1 MDINTKFISDIKRL
15 TSAKKLALEKVC
27 IHTIKDLLYYFPSR
41 YETFL
46 ESDTEIPSKNKKV
59 LMNGVLRNVK
69 MRRVFRKKTMITEA
83 TLQTKNSNL
92 KIIWFNQPYIAKKFN
107 DGEFVEVNGVVGGSI
122 GKQFISNPIINLVTK
137 KTFPNNTEYNKSD
150 VLNPIYKETKGLTSR
165 WIFTLIAELI
175 DKIDDTDVIPKN
187 VLKKYSLPSTKDALI
202 RIHTPRNQDD
212 VEVAKKRFA
221 FEEIFLMQVRN
232 CINLLKKEKSKAFS
246 LETDEGKI
254 AEFIKTRFEYEP
266 TIDQSKSIKDI
277 FNDLKTNKPMT
288 RLLSGD
294 VGVGKTLVAAT
305 MVYGT
310 IISKPKGQDFGRL
323 QVAYMAPTEVLAR
336 QQYETMKKLF
346 SHLPISIAL
355 ITSNGCKKFPSK
367 IDPNG
372 DTDIS
377 KKQLLEWVEN
387 GEIPIVVGTHSLIQK
402 DIKFK
407 HLASV
412 VIDEQHRFGVAQRQ
426 KLITKSEIT
435 PHFLSMTAT
444 PIPRTLALIIYGDL
458 DISTIK
464 TKPLNRKEVVTK
476 ILKNKDVDKAYK
488 LMEEE
493 IEKGR
498 QVYIICPRIEE
509 GEENT
514 LELKSVEETTKEV
527 KRLFPKLK
535 ITSLHGKYKK
545 DKKESVMKD
554 FSEKKYDVLVT
565 TTVIEVGIDI
575 PNTST
580 IIINNAERF
589 GLSQLH
595 QLRGRVVR
603 SNHQSYCVAI
613 VKNDENENTLKRIKL
628 FEKYSDGFKLAQ
640 EDLENRGTGEL
651 MGKRQSGFSDIAM
664 LALKNEKLVE
674 FAKKEAS
681 LLIKKDPELK
691 KHPLIKEAVSVLEV
705 HQE

>member
-1 MDINTKFISDIKRL
+1 MDINTQLISEIKRL
-15 TSAKKLALEKVC
+15 TALRKLALEKVG
-27 IHTIKDLLYYFPSR
+27 IHTVKDLLYYFPSR

-46 ESDTEIPSKNKKV
+46 DSDTEIPSKNKKIV
-59 LMNGVLRNVK
+59 TKGVLRNVK

-92 KIIWFNQPYIAKKFN
+92 KVIWFNQPYIAKKFN
-107 DGEFVEVNGVVGGSI
+107 DGEYVEVNGVVGGSF
-122 GKQFISNPIINLVTK
+122 GKQFISNPIINLVVGE
-137 KTFPNNTEYNKSD
+137 TFQDTAGSGKLD
-150 VLNPIYKETKGLTSR
+150 LLNPIYKETKGLTSR
-165 WIFTLIAELI
+165 WIFTLVSELI
-175 DKIDDTDVIPKN
+175 DKIDDIEDVLPKN
-187 VLKKYSLPSTKDALI
+187 VLKKYSLPTTKDALI
-202 RIHTPRNQDD
+202 RIHAPRNQAD

-232 CINLLKKEKSKAFS
+232 CINLLKKEKSEAFS
-246 LETDEGKI
+246 LVTDKKKI
-254 AEFIKTRFEYEP
+254 TNFIKTRFEYEP
-266 TIDQSKSIKDI
+266 TIDQSKSIEDI

-355 ITSNGCKKFPSK
+355 ITSGVCKKFPSK
-367 IDPNG
+367 IDPEG

-387 GEIPIVVGTHSLIQK
+387 GEVPIVVGTHSLIQK

-426 KLITKSEIT
+426 KLITKSGIT

-514 LELKSVEETTKEV
+514 LELKSVEATTKEV
-527 KRLFPKLK
+527 KELFPKLK
-535 ITSLHGKYKK
+535 VASLHGKYKK

-554 FSEKKYDVLVT
+554 FSDKKYDVLVT

-580 IIINNAERF
+580 IIINNSERF

-603 SNHQSYCVAI
+603 SSHQSYCIAI
-613 VKNDENENTLKRIKL
+613 VKNEENETTLKRIKL

-664 LALKNEKLVE
+664 LALKK
-674 FAKKEAS
+674 
-681 LLIKKDPELK
+681 
-691 KHPLIKEAVSVLEV
+691 
-705 HQE
+705 